1 MLIMRHA
8 PMPQRKAAHGAAVA
22 NTGAEKEGAV

>member
-1 MLIMRHA
+1 MLIMRHT

-22 NTGAEKEGAV
+22 NTGTETEGSV